1 MRLPSRSLPLGTD
14 NNMEEKIGLFGGTF
28 NPIHIGHLRVA
39 QEVLENFELDKIIFI
54 PSALPPHKQT
64 HLMTDIEDRLEMIR
78 LSIQNCPESEVS
90 DVELRRSGRSYT
102 IDTVRHF
109 KSVLPDANLYFII
122 GMDAFLEIDAWKSYQ
137 DLFSLI
143 SFIVMARPG
152 TGDKID
158 RVMLENYLQTRI
170 SEEYRFSTSDM
181 AYVHPE
187 KQPVFGINVRPLDI
201 SSSAV
206 RELIRQN
213 KSVRF
218 LVPQAVEKFIKNKGL
233 FYGEKQ

>member
-1 MRLPSRSLPLGTD
+1 MG
-14 NNMEEKIGLFGGTF
+14 EKLLIGLFGGTF
-28 NPIHIGHLRVA
+28 NPIHIGHLRAA
-39 QEVLENFELDKIIFI
+39 QEVLESFESDKIIFI
-54 PSALPPHKQT
+54 PSALPPHKQA
-64 HLMTDIEDRLEMIR
+64 HDLTDAGDRLEMIR
-78 LSIQNCPESEVS
+78 LSIQTCPKFEVS
-90 DVELRRSGRSYT
+90 DIELKRPGRSYT
-102 IDTVRHF
+102 IDTVRYF
-109 KSVLPDANLYFII
+109 KSVLPDAKLYFMI

-137 DLFSLI
+137 DLLSLI

-170 SEEYRFSTSDM
+170 SEDYRFSESEM
-181 AYVHPE
+181 AYIHPE

-206 RELIRQN
+206 RKLIRQN

-218 LVPQAVEKFIKNKGL
+218 LVPEAVENFIKNKGL
-233 FYGEKQ
+233 FTENTDE

>member
-1 MRLPSRSLPLGTD
+1 MG
-14 NNMEEKIGLFGGTF
+14 EKLLIGLFGGTF
-28 NPIHIGHLRVA
+28 NPIHIGHLRAA
-39 QEVLENFELDKIIFI
+39 QEVLESFESDKIIFI
-54 PSALPPHKQT
+54 PSALPPHKQA
-64 HLMTDIEDRLEMIR
+64 HDLTDAGDRLEMIR
-78 LSIQNCPESEVS
+78 LSIQTCPKFEVS
-90 DVELRRSGRSYT
+90 DIELKRPGRSYT
-102 IDTVRHF
+102 IDTVRYF
-109 KSVLPDANLYFII
+109 KSVLPDAKLYFMI

-137 DLFSLI
+137 DLLSLI

-170 SEEYRFSTSDM
+170 SEDYRFSESEM
-181 AYVHPE
+181 AYIHPE

-206 RELIRQN
+206 RKLIRQN

-218 LVPQAVEKFIKNKGL
+218 LVPEAVENFIKNKGL
-233 FYGEKQ
+233 FTEKTDE

>member
-1 MRLPSRSLPLGTD
+1 MG
-14 NNMEEKIGLFGGTF
+14 EKLLIGLFGGTF
-28 NPIHIGHLRVA
+28 NPIHIGHLRAA
-39 QEVLENFELDKIIFI
+39 QEVLESFESDKIIFI
-54 PSALPPHKQT
+54 PSALPPHKQA
-64 HLMTDIEDRLEMIR
+64 HDLTDAGDRLEMIR
-78 LSIQNCPESEVS
+78 LSIQTCPKFEVS
-90 DVELRRSGRSYT
+90 DIELKRPGRSYT
-102 IDTVRHF
+102 IDTVRYF
-109 KSVLPDANLYFII
+109 KSVLPDAKLYFMI

-137 DLFSLI
+137 DLLSLI

-170 SEEYRFSTSDM
+170 SEEYRFSDSEM

-206 RELIRQN
+206 RKLIRQN

-218 LVPQAVEKFIKNKGL
+218 LVPEAVENFIKNKGL
-233 FYGEKQ
+233 FTEKTDE